1 MKKKNIFFLLIF
13 LFIYSCTSKPKT
25 VLICGDHV
33 CINKKEAEQYFEK
46 NLSIEVKIINN
57 KNQQETDLVN
67 LNLQRS
73 KENKKIISVNT
84 KEKNKNAIK
93 ELSKNEINKIKKNIK
108 AANRNKKTIKNT
120 KFDKSKKIKILK
132 KNVDKDKVLVED
144 VCKIIK
150 KCNIEEISKYL
161 IKSGKKK
168 SFPDIT
174 VRQ

>member
-1 MKKKNIFFLLIF
+1 MFF
-13 LFIYSCTSKPKT
+13 FIYSCTSKPKT

-33 CINKKEAEQYFEK
+33 CINKNEAEQYFEK
-46 NLSIEVKIINN
+46 NLSIEVMVINN
-57 KNQQETDLVN
+57 KKKGETDLVN
-67 LNLQRS
+67 LNLQKS
-73 KENKKIISVNT
+73 KENQKIISIKK
-84 KEKNKNAIK
+84 KEKNNNAIK
-93 ELSKNEINKIKKNIK
+93 ELSKNEINKIKKDIK
-108 AANRNKKTIKNT
+108 IKDRIKKTIRNN
-120 KFDKSKKIKILK
+120 KFDKSKKTKILK

>member
-1 MKKKNIFFLLIF
+1 MKKKNIFFLLMF
-13 LFIYSCTSKPKT
+13 FFIYSCTSKPKT

-33 CINKKEAEQYFEK
+33 CINKNEAEQYFEK
-46 NLSIEVKIINN
+46 NLSIEVMVINN
-57 KNQQETDLVN
+57 KKKGETDLVN
-67 LNLQRS
+67 LNLQKS
-73 KENKKIISVNT
+73 KENQKIISIKK
-84 KEKNKNAIK
+84 KEKNNNAIK
-93 ELSKNEINKIKKNIK
+93 ELSKNEINKIKKDIK
-108 AANRNKKTIKNT
+108 IKDRIKKTIRNN
-120 KFDKSKKIKILK
+120 KFDKSKKTKILK